1 MLSNNSIEED
11 KLAETGEIDEAT
23 HMLIVENDYMSLRGC
38 NLTEGKMYEIQRRY
52 GNPIFTNGDVYIIDE
67 DGVEFSG
74 WGMIDTKFYK

>member
-23 HMLIVENDYMSLRGC
+23 HMLIVENDYMGLRGC